1 MTDRGSADGGLKS
14 VLHALDLLD
23 CFAVDEE
30 LGVSDIARR
39 LGVAKSTAHRLLTT
53 LCARGLTEQNPETG
67 QYRLGLHLFELGQI
81 AINRVRLRQAAF
93 PLLEELRERTG
104 DTIHLSIPD
113 GAEVV
118 YLERLQTLRGMQLVT
133 PFGRRL
139 PSHATSGGK
148 VLAAYDPV
156 LADARREKGFP
167 ALTDYTISNRRQY
180 DRALDETRRLGYA
193 ASFDE
198 TTIGLGSVAAPIF
211 DSSGHI
217 RAALSI
223 VDTTDRM
230 RANAEKMA
238 RLAIHASG
246 LLSRRAG
253 I

>member
-1 MTDRGSADGGLKS
+1 MAEDGGLKS

-53 LCARGLTEQNPETG
+53 LSTRGLTEKNPETG

-81 AINRVRLRQAAF
+81 VVNRVKLRQAAF

-104 DTIHLSIPD
+104 DTIHLSVPD

-118 YLERLQTLRGMQLVT
+118 YLERLQTLRGMQLVA

-148 VLAAYDPV
+148 VLAAFDPL
-156 LADARREKGFP
+156 LADARRDQGFP
-167 ALTDYTISNRRQY
+167 AFTKYTISNRRQF
-180 DRALDETRRLGYA
+180 DRALDETRRQGFST
-193 ASFDE
+193 SFDE
-198 TTIGLGSVAAPIF
+198 ITVGLGSVAAPIF
-211 DSSGHI
+211 DSSGQV
-217 RAALSI
+217 RATLSI

-230 RANAEKMA
+230 RAKAERMA
-238 RLAIHASG
+238 RLAIQASHV
-246 LLSRRAG
+246 LSRRAA